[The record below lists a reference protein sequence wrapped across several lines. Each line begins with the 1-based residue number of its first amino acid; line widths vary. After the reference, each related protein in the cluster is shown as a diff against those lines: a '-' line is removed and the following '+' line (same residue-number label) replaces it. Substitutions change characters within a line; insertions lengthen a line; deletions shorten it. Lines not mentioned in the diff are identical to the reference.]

1 MGNNFASMKPHGKT
15 LFTICAIIMMHTTS
29 FAQFNTVSMERSI
42 YKIEVA
48 SSSSKAAIVDM
59 RESESLVTHEIT
71 EHAVKKPTPENVFR
85 LPLDTLIVTSPYGY
99 RIDPFT
105 RKRRMHSG
113 MDFRASSDNVYAMM
127 PGKVLKVGY
136 DKVSGNYVTLQHGN
150 ITVSYCHLSQVIK
163 KKNDIVAVG
172 EVVGITGNTGRSTG
186 EHLHLTCKIK
196 GRVID
201 PSLILGFIQ
210 RNVISYKL
218 TTSL

>member
-1 MGNNFASMKPHGKT
+1 MKQHGKI
-15 LFTICAIIMMHTTS
+15 LFTICAITMMHTTS
-29 FAQFNTVSMERSI
+29 YAQFNTVSMEKSI
-42 YKIEVA
+42 YKVELA
-48 SSSSKAAIVDM
+48 SSSTKAETVDM

-127 PGKVLKVGY
+127 PGKVLKVGN
-136 DKVSGNYVTLQHGN
+136 DKVSGNYITLQHGS
-150 ITVSYCHLSQVIK
+150 ITVSYCHLSRVLK
-163 KKNDIVAVG
+163 NKNDIVAVG

-196 GRVID
+196 GRAID
-201 PSLILGFIQ
+201 PSFILDYITHL
-210 RNVISYKL
+210 RL
-218 TTSL
+218 TPNYVQPNT